1 MALDQVEVDSLE
13 DGEKA
18 GKEMSFL
25 EHLEELRWNIIRS
38 VLAIVSLG
46 IVFFIFKDW
55 LFESVLFAPSRKEFI
70 SYRLICWFSDSI
82 GLGKGLCISPPV
94 FKTQAIGFG
103 EAFITTFTVAFTT
116 GFIVAFPYVFWEI
129 WRFIK
134 PGLYPKE
141 QKAANGI
148 VLACSFLFLSG
159 ILFGYYVIAP
169 FAINFLIGYTIPGV
183 ENVPTLNSFI
193 TYLVIF
199 TIPTGIVF
207 ELPIVIFFLSKV
219 GLVTPKLM
227 QQYRKHAI
235 LGILIVSAV
244 ITPTTDI
251 ITQLLVATPL
261 YILYEASIIISRRVE
276 KQKEAEELEDERRL
290 QRSE

>member
-1 MALDQVEVDSLE
+1 MPLDQVEVDDLDE
-13 DGEKA
+13 GGKP

-25 EHLEELRWNIIRS
+25 EHLDELRWNIIRA
-38 VLAIVSLG
+38 VIAIVSLG

-70 SYRLICWFSDSI
+70 SYQLICWFSDAV
-82 GLGKGLCISPPV
+82 GLGKTMCITPPV

-103 EAFITTFTVAFTT
+103 EAFITTIMVSFTT
-116 GFIVAFPYVFWEI
+116 GFIVAFPYVFWEF
-129 WRFIK
+129 WSFVK

-141 QKAANGI
+141 QRAARGI

-159 ILFGYYVIAP
+159 ILFGYYIIAP

-207 ELPIVIFFLSKV
+207 ELPIVVFFLSKV
-219 GLVTPKLM
+219 GLVTPSLM
-227 QQYRKHAI
+227 RQYRRHAA
-235 LGILIVSAV
+235 LGILVLAAV

-251 ITQLLVATPL
+251 ITQLLVAFPL
-261 YILYEASIIISRRVE
+261 FILYEISIVISRRVE
-276 KQKEAEELEDERRL
+276 KQQQAEELEEERGL
-290 QRSE
+290 QRTE

>member
-38 VLAIVSLG
+38 ILAIVTLG

-82 GLGKGLCISPPV
+82 GLGQGLCISPPA

-141 QKAANGI
+141 QKAASGI

-227 QQYRKHAI
+227 RQYRKHAI

>member
-1 MALDQVEVDSLE
+1 MPLDQVDVDELKE
-13 DGEKA
+13 GGKT
-18 GKEMSFL
+18 GKEMSFM

-38 VLAIVSLG
+38 FIVVVSLG

-70 SYRLICWFSDSI
+70 SYQIICWFSESI
-82 GLGKGLCISPPV
+82 GLGKGMCISPPI

-103 EAFITTFTVAFTT
+103 EAFITTIMVSFTT
-116 GFIVAFPYVFWEI
+116 GFIVAFPYVFWEF
-129 WRFIK
+129 WRFVR

-141 QKAANGI
+141 QKAARGI

-193 TYLVIF
+193 TYLLIF

-207 ELPIVIFFLSKV
+207 ELPIVVFFLSKA
-219 GLVTPKLM
+219 GLVTPAFM
-227 QQYRKHAI
+227 RQYRRHAV
-235 LGILIVSAV
+235 LGIIIVAAV
-244 ITPTTDI
+244 ITPTTDV
-251 ITQLLVATPL
+251 ITQLLVAFPL
-261 YILYEASIIISRRVE
+261 YILYEISIVISRRVE
-276 KQKEAEELEDERRL
+276 KQKEAEEREDELGL
-290 QRSE
+290 QKSE

>member
-1 MALDQVEVDSLE
+1 MALDQVEVDELDE
-13 DGEKA
+13 GKKT
-18 GKEMSFL
+18 GKEMSFM

-38 VLAIVSLG
+38 FIVVVSLG

-70 SYRLICWFSDSI
+70 SYQLTCWFSEI
-82 GLGKGLCISPPV
+82 MGMGQGMCITPPV

-103 EAFITTFTVAFTT
+103 EAFITTIMVSFTS
-116 GFIVAFPYVFWEI
+116 GFIVAFPYVFWEF

-134 PGLYPKE
+134 PGLYAKE
-141 QKAANGI
+141 QRAARGI

-207 ELPIVIFFLSKV
+207 ELPIVIYFLSKI
-219 GLVTPKLM
+219 GLVTPAFMRK
-227 QQYRKHAI
+227 YRRHAVLAI
-235 LGILIVSAV
+235 IVIAAV
-244 ITPTTDI
+244 ITPTTDV
-251 ITQLLVATPL
+251 ITQLLVAFPL
-261 YILYEASIIISRRVE
+261 YILYEISIVISRRVE
-276 KQKEAEELEDERRL
+276 KQKEAEERADEQRL
-290 QRSE
+290 QRTE

>member
-1 MALDQVEVDSLE
+1 MALDQVDVDQLE
-13 DGEKA
+13 DGKA

-38 VLAIVSLG
+38 LIAIVSLG
-46 IVFFIFKDW
+46 IGFFIYKDW
-55 LFESVLFAPSRKEFI
+55 LFESVLFAPSRAEFI
-70 SYRLICWFSDSI
+70 SYRLTCWASENL
-82 GLGKGLCISPPV
+82 GLGKGICISPPE

-103 EAFITTFTVAFTT
+103 EAFITTFTVSFTT
-116 GFIVAFPYVFWEI
+116 GFIVAFPYVFWEF
-129 WRFIK
+129 WRFVR

-141 QKAANGI
+141 QRAARGI

-183 ENVPTLNSFI
+183 ENIPTLNSFI

-207 ELPIVIFFLSKV
+207 ELPIVVFFLSKV
-219 GLVTPKLM
+219 GLITPGLM
-227 QQYRKHAI
+227 RQYRRHAV
-235 LGILIVSAV
+235 LGILVLSAV

-251 ITQLLVATPL
+251 ITQLLVAAPL
-261 YILYEASIIISRRVE
+261 YILYEISIVISRRVE
-276 KQKEAEELEDERRL
+276 KQRQLEEEADRRRL
-290 QRSE
+290 ERTE